1 MACLRNKAGQFGK
14 RLYDC
19 MQGLGTDDDTL
30 VRVVVSRC
38 EVDMV
43 QIKELFQKTYNQSLG
58 AYIAVSSCSTYTFPV
73 SLLLK
78 LQSVLFSSYRFCI
91 SSLLNVLRFLL
102 SIRELLKQIN
112 FALVMYLVVDLIFH
126 IY

>member
-1 MACLRNKAGQFGK
+1 MRCLRNKAEQFAK

-43 QIKELFQKTYNQSLG
+43 QIKQLFQKNYTKDLG
-58 AYIAVSSCSTYTFPV
+58 AYIKVSSFSKVQVMQVFR
-73 SLLLK
+73 LGK
-78 LQSVLFSSYRFCI
+78 LWS
-91 SSLLNVLRFLL
+91 
-102 SIRELLKQIN
+102 E
-112 FALVMYLVVDLIFH
+112 
-126 IY
+126 

>member
-1 MACLRNKAGQFGK
+1 MLYVAVRCLRNKAEQFAK

-43 QIKELFQKTYNQSLG
+43 QIKQLFQKNYTQDLG
-58 AYIAVSSCSTYTFPV
+58 AYIKVSS
-73 SLLLK
+73 
-78 LQSVLFSSYRFCI
+78 
-91 SSLLNVLRFLL
+91 
-102 SIRELLKQIN
+102 
-112 FALVMYLVVDLIFH
+112 
-126 IY
+126 